1 MSTANL
7 EKKLTNILTKD
18 ESVVISI
25 NGKWG
30 VGKTYFWHKF
40 KNQLT
45 DKNKTAYISLFGKE
59 TIADI
64 RTDISLQ
71 VISKGEETL
80 KKIVKSIS
88 VEIPFININS
98 SALLTL
104 FEEKDFKNIVVCFD
118 DFERLSPSIKLE
130 EVLGLIAELKEQKEC
145 KVVMILNEGKL
156 GGNKEIFNKYKEK
169 LIDYE
174 FSYDPKPSESLDILK
189 DKLTAFKE
197 CELLRNY
204 LTEHKINN
212 IRVIRRIINA
222 LNDFSFI
229 QTDIQDAP
237 EVETEIV
244 SRIIE
249 VAAINAQTAS
259 FDEFIKYV
267 NLPRT
272 DESDKFKENKKYED
286 LLSLIEGKDYWTRA
300 YFLKNDVIPSL
311 REYCQTSLIDEQSF
325 KKIIKSKINNQSVWT
340 NIQTINKKHSYD
352 MSYDKDQYVSELW
365 KILEKEG
372 SKIVIAKDTGLSRD
386 YFIFYIKELKDLD
399 DKNKERYHN
408 FAFKCLK
415 DLIQDNLSWMQSTSL
430 RGTPEDPQRILD
442 FDDRLP
448 DYYEQ
453 CINTDNQNSIDSIEK
468 IINLMR
474 EVNNGQFGNKPKIL
488 MREVNNGRFGNK
500 PKILSK
506 ISQKDIKKYILNNA
520 EYLEEAVVFLQDD
533 ALTEAF
539 KEYRKNIISVLDE
552 LSNSNDKN
560 HAFKAKKILKK
571 STYKYNTSV

>member
-1 MSTANL
+1 
-7 EKKLTNILTKD
+7 
-18 ESVVISI
+18 
-25 NGKWG
+25 
-30 VGKTYFWHKF
+30 
-40 KNQLT
+40 
-45 DKNKTAYISLFGKE
+45 
-59 TIADI
+59 
-64 RTDISLQ
+64 
-71 VISKGEETL
+71 
-80 KKIVKSIS
+80 
-88 VEIPFININS
+88 
-98 SALLTL
+98 
-104 FEEKDFKNIVVCFD
+104 VCFD

-130 EVLGLIAELKEQKEC
+130 EVLGFIAELKEQKEC
-145 KVVMILNEGKL
+145 KVVMILNEGEL

-174 FSYDPKPSESLDILK
+174 FSYDPKPSESLEILQ
-189 DKLTAFKE
+189 DKLTAFK
-197 CELLRNY
+197 ELLRNY

-267 NLPRT
+267 NQKLPHRT

-286 LLSLIEGKDYWTRA
+286 LLSLIEGKDYWNKA

-415 DLIQDNLSWMQSTSL
+415 VLIQDNLSWMQSTSL

-474 EVNNGQFGNKPKIL
+474 EVNNG
-488 MREVNNGRFGNK
+488 RFGNK

-520 EYLEEAVVFLQDD
+520 EYLEEADVFLRDD
-533 ALTEAF
+533 ALTEEFKEF
-539 KEYRKNIISVLDE
+539 KEYRKNIISVLNE
-552 LSNSNDKN
+552 LSDSNNKN
-560 HAFKAKKILKK
+560 HESKAKKILKY

>member
-1 MSTANL
+1 M
-7 EKKLTNILTKD
+7 
-18 ESVVISI
+18 
-25 NGKWG
+25 
-30 VGKTYFWHKF
+30 
-40 KNQLT
+40 
-45 DKNKTAYISLFGKE
+45 
-59 TIADI
+59 
-64 RTDISLQ
+64 
-71 VISKGEETL
+71 
-80 KKIVKSIS
+80 
-88 VEIPFININS
+88 
-98 SALLTL
+98 LTL
-104 FEEKDFKNIVVCFD
+104 FKKQDFKNIVVCFD

-156 GGNKEIFNKYKEK
+156 GDNKETLDKYKEK

-174 FSYDPKPSESLDILK
+174 FSYDPKPSESLEILQ

-197 CELLRNY
+197 CELLQNY

-212 IRVIRRIINA
+212 IRVISRIINA

-259 FDEFIKYV
+259 FDEFIEYANQK
-267 NLPRT
+267 LPHRT

-286 LLSLIEGKDYWTRA
+286 LLSLIEGKDYWTKA

-352 MSYDKDQYVSELW
+352 MSYGKDQYVSELW

-372 SKIVIAKDTGLSRD
+372 SKIVIAKDTGLPRD
-386 YFIFYIKELKDLD
+386 DFIFYIKELKDLD
-399 DKNKERYHN
+399 GKNKERYHD
-408 FAFKCLK
+408 FAFECLK

-430 RGTPEDPQRILD
+430 RGTPEDPQIILD

-474 EVNNGQFGNKPKIL
+474 EVNNG
-488 MREVNNGRFGNK
+488 RFGNK

-520 EYLEEAVVFLQDD
+520 EYLEEADVFLRDD

-539 KEYRKNIISVLDE
+539 KEYMENIISVLDE

-571 STYKYNTSV
+571 STYKHNTSV

>member
-7 EKKLTNILTKD
+7 KKRLTNILTKD

-25 NGKWG
+25 NGEWG
-30 VGKTYFWHKF
+30 VGKTYFWHEF
-40 KNQLT
+40 KDQLT
-45 DKNKTAYISLFGKE
+45 DKNKTAYVSLFGKE

-71 VISKGEETL
+71 VISKGGKTL

-88 VEIPFININS
+88 VEIPFININP

-104 FEEKDFKNIVVCFD
+104 FKKQDFKNIVVCFD

-156 GGNKEIFNKYKEK
+156 RDNKEIFDKYKEK

-174 FSYDPKPSESLDILK
+174 FSYDPKPSESLEILQ

-197 CELLRNY
+197 CELLPKY

-229 QTDIQDAP
+229 QTDIQGAP
-237 EVETEIV
+237 EVETEIM

-259 FDEFIKYV
+259 FDEFIEYA
-267 NLPRT
+267 NLLGT
-272 DESDKFKENKKYED
+272 DESDKFEENEKYES
-286 LLSLIEGKDYWTRA
+286 LLSLIEGKDVYIKA
-300 YFLKNDVIPSL
+300 YFLKNDVIPNL

-386 YFIFYIKELKDLD
+386 DFIFYIKELKDLD

-474 EVNNGQFGNKPKIL
+474 EVNNGRFGNKPKIL

-520 EYLEEAVVFLQDD
+520 EYLEEADVFLRDD
-533 ALTEAF
+533 ALTEEF
-539 KEYRKNIISVLDE
+539 KEYMENIISVLNE
-552 LSNSNDKN
+552 LSDSDNKN
-560 HAFKAKKILKK
+560 HAFKAKEILKY
-571 STYKYNTSV
+571 STYKHNTSV

>member
-1 MSTANL
+1 M
-7 EKKLTNILTKD
+7 
-18 ESVVISI
+18 
-25 NGKWG
+25 
-30 VGKTYFWHKF
+30 
-40 KNQLT
+40 
-45 DKNKTAYISLFGKE
+45 
-59 TIADI
+59 
-64 RTDISLQ
+64 
-71 VISKGEETL
+71 
-80 KKIVKSIS
+80 
-88 VEIPFININS
+88 
-98 SALLTL
+98 
-104 FEEKDFKNIVVCFD
+104 
-118 DFERLSPSIKLE
+118 
-130 EVLGLIAELKEQKEC
+130 
-145 KVVMILNEGKL
+145 
-156 GGNKEIFNKYKEK
+156 
-169 LIDYE
+169 
-174 FSYDPKPSESLDILK
+174 
-189 DKLTAFKE
+189 
-197 CELLRNY
+197 
-204 LTEHKINN
+204 
-212 IRVIRRIINA
+212 
-222 LNDFSFI
+222 
-229 QTDIQDAP
+229 
-237 EVETEIV
+237 
-244 SRIIE
+244 
-249 VAAINAQTAS
+249 
-259 FDEFIKYV
+259 
-267 NLPRT
+267 
-272 DESDKFKENKKYED
+272 
-286 LLSLIEGKDYWTRA
+286 LSLIEGKDYWNKA

-399 DKNKERYHN
+399 DKNKEQYHN

-415 DLIQDNLSWMQSTSL
+415 VLIQDNLSWMQSTSL

-520 EYLEEAVVFLQDD
+520 EYLEEADVFLRDD

>member
-7 EKKLTNILTKD
+7 KKRLTNILAKD

-30 VGKTYFWHKF
+30 VGKTYFWHEF
-40 KNQLT
+40 KDQLT
-45 DKNKTAYISLFGKE
+45 DKNKTAYVSLFGKE

-71 VISKGEETL
+71 VISKGGKTL
-80 KKIVKSIS
+80 KKIVKIIS
-88 VEIPFININS
+88 VKIPFININP
-98 SALLTL
+98 SAMLTL
-104 FEEKDFKNIVVCFD
+104 FDKQDFKNIVVCFD

-130 EVLGLIAELKEQKEC
+130 EVLGFIAELKEQKGC
-145 KVVMILNEGKL
+145 KVVMILNEGEL
-156 GGNKEIFNKYKEK
+156 EDNKEIFDKYKEK

-174 FSYDPKPSESLDILK
+174 FSYDPMPSESLEILQ

-197 CELLRNY
+197 CELLPKY
-204 LTEHKINN
+204 LIEHKINN
-212 IRVIRRIINA
+212 IRVISRIINA

-229 QTDIQDAP
+229 QTDIQGAP
-237 EVETEIV
+237 EVETEIM

-259 FDEFIKYV
+259 FDEFIEYANQKS
-267 NLPRT
+267 LLRT
-272 DESDKFKENKKYED
+272 DESDKFEENEKYES
-286 LLSLIEGKDYWTRA
+286 LLSLIEGKDVYIKA

-340 NIQTINKKHSYD
+340 DIKTIDEKHLYD

-372 SKIVIAKDTGLSRD
+372 SKIVIAKDTGLHRG
-386 YFIFYIKELKDLD
+386 YFIHYIKELKDLD
-399 DKNKERYHN
+399 DKNKEQYHD
-408 FAFKCLK
+408 FAFRCLK
-415 DLIQDNLSWMQSTSL
+415 VLIQDNLSWMQNTSL
-430 RGTPEDPQRILD
+430 TGTPDDPQKILN
-442 FDDRLP
+442 FDDRLS

-453 CINTDNQNSIDSIEK
+453 CINIDNQNSIDSIEK

-474 EVNNGQFGNKPKIL
+474 EVNNDRFGNKPKIL
-488 MREVNNGRFGNK
+488 MREVSNDRFSNK

-533 ALTEAF
+533 TLTEEF

-560 HAFKAKKILKK
+560 HAFKAKEILNKINL
-571 STYKYNTSV
+571 